1 MLSNSWPEKQ
11 YDIRL
16 RTNLFRDLSRILLS
30 IGRIALP
37 KIGSFV
43 IDHNGFLCL
52 TNRPLSL
59 EIQELENE
67 EIPTNIPRDCTYSTV
82 NSYVMDIVGF
92 HDSRVRHQ
100 PNAIND
106 LGDYIYQTS
115 ALTAMRT
122 VFPSFFKQEFSRGP
136 FVFTLT
142 DLHQSNIFV
151 DKDWHITSL
160 VDLEWACTRPMEML
174 RTPTWLTNKACDEIA
189 EEGQEEYDKMR
200 MEFMDILTAEE
211 EQRFSCAAS
220 ASNHDGKPQLSV
232 VMKQNWELGTF
243 WYTLALASPTGLF
256 RLFYKQIQPR
266 FIKYCPEHEHDAFQ
280 QIMPWYWAQD
290 WARVAANKISDRED
304 YDVRLRQAFEAD
316 TSPE

>member
-11 YDIRL
+11 YDMRL
-16 RTNLFRDLSRILLS
+16 RANFFRDLSRILLS
-30 IGRIALP
+30 ITRIPLP
-37 KIGSFV
+37 KIESFV

-67 EIPTNIPRDCTYSTV
+67 KIPVDIPRDCTYSTV
-82 NSYVMDIVGF
+82 DSYVMDMVGV
-92 HDSRVRHQ
+92 HDSRLRYQ
-100 PNAIND
+100 PNGIND
-106 LGDYIYQTS
+106 LGDYLYQTS
-115 ALTAMRT
+115 ALTGMRT
-122 VFPSFFKQEFSRGP
+122 VLPSFFKREFRRGP

-151 DKDWHITSL
+151 DKDWRITSL

-189 EEGQEEYDKMR
+189 EGGKEEYDKAR
-200 MEFMDILTAEE
+200 MEFMDTLASE
-211 EQRFSCAAS
+211 EQKLGAPH
-220 ASNHDGKPQLSV
+220 HDGKPQLSV
-232 VMKQNWELGTF
+232 VMKQNWEVGAF

-266 FIKYCPEHEHDAFQ
+266 FIERCPDYEDDTFHQ
-280 QIMPWYWAQD
+280 TMPWYWAVD
-290 WARVAANKISDRED
+290 FVKVAAQKLSDRKG
-304 YDVRLRQAFEAD
+304 YDASLRQAFEAD
-316 TSPE
+316 TE